1 MPSLRLTRIRIAGR
15 AMAATIQPDG
25 GHQSMSM
32 DTNELTVDARRPLS
46 LRCRAMLAIAGPG
59 LVVMLADTDAGSVI
73 TAAQSGAQWGYKL
86 LLLQLLLIP
95 ILYIVQELTVRLG
108 VVTGRGHG
116 ELIRERFGRGWA
128 WLSVSTLAIACLGA
142 LVTEFSGLA
151 GVAQLFGVPVW
162 LMLTLTITMIAT
174 MVYTGSYRSVERI
187 AILFGLFELVFLG
200 VAWQAA
206 PHGGQIAAQITAIP
220 LGDNSYLYL
229 VAANIG
235 AVIMPWMIFYQQS
248 AVVDKG
254 LTVRDLKVLRGDTAI
269 GAVLTQ
275 LVMAAVLIAVAA
287 TIGQNTVGQTPS
299 LDDVPQIANA
309 LTPFLGDTIGR
320 IVFALGISGAAL
332 VATIVVCLTAAWG
345 LGEVAGYR
353 RSLSDQPREAPWFYG
368 IFTAALIAAALV
380 VGSGIDLVSLSVG
393 VEVLNATLLPIVLGF
408 LFLLARYAL
417 PEPHRLSGPYAWL
430 VGAVILTTAGFGLY
444 AGLSGAFGAASP

>member
-1 MPSLRLTRIRIAGR
+1 
-15 AMAATIQPDG
+15 
-25 GHQSMSM
+25 
-32 DTNELTVDARRPLS
+32 V
-46 LRCRAMLAIAGPG
+46 LAIAGPG

-86 LLLQLLLIP
+86 LLLQIILIP
-95 ILYIVQELTVRLG
+95 ILFIVQELTVRLG

-128 WLSVSTLAIACLGA
+128 WLSVSTMAVACLGA
-142 LVTEFSGLA
+142 LVTQFSGLA

-162 LMLTLTITMIAT
+162 LTLGLTIAMILFV
-174 MVYTGSYRSVERI
+174 VYSGSYRSVERV

-206 PHGGQIAAQITAIP
+206 PDMTQLSTQLTQVP
-220 LGDNSYLYL
+220 LGDNGFLYL
-229 VAANIG
+229 AAANIG
-235 AVIMPWMIFYQQS
+235 AVIMPWMVFYQQS

-254 LTVRDLKVLRGDTAI
+254 LTVQHLKVLRWDTAL
-269 GAVLTQ
+269 GAIVTQ

-287 TIGQNTVGQTPS
+287 TIGQAKPDAS

-309 LTPFLGDTIGR
+309 LTPFLGDVSGR
-320 IVFALGISGAAL
+320 IVFAFGISGAAL

-353 RSLSDQPREAPWFYG
+353 RSLSDHPREAPWFYG
-368 IFTAALIAAALV
+368 IFTAALVFAALV
-380 VGSGIDLVSLSVG
+380 VCSGVNLVSLSVA
-393 VEVLNATLLPIVLGF
+393 VEVMNAMLLPIVLGF
-408 LFLLARYAL
+408 LFMLARRAL
-417 PEPHRLSGPYAWL
+417 PAPYRLSGAYAWV
-430 VGAVILTTAGFGLY
+430 VGGVVIMTAGFGLY
-444 AGLSGAFGAASP
+444 AGLSGALGG